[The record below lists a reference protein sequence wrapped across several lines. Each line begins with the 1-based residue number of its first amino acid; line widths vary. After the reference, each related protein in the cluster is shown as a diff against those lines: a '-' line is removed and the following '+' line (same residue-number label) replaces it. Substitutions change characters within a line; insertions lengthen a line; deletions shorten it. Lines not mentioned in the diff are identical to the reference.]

1 MASDDKLERLMN
13 LTAALV
19 DAERPLTAEDIQS
32 RVAGYAEGKEAFRR
46 TFERDK
52 DELRELGVPI
62 TVVPVPGT
70 FPEEQGYWVE
80 RSSYEMPDLGLEPD
94 ELAALRFALQ
104 AVQVGDPED
113 TVAGALR
120 RLGGVEDPS
129 RASDIDDAT
138 LIADLPVDPSVVP
151 LFSAVLESRVAR
163 FSYLRDGTPVERCV
177 EPWHL
182 DFRRGHWY
190 LSAFD
195 VDRGEARN
203 YRLDRIV
210 GDVRLDAPNS
220 FTQSPGTTTTPDLDP
235 WGYGP
240 GEPITAV
247 LWIDPSQAHFAIEV
261 LGQDSITDRHEDGS
275 VTFGV
280 EVTSWPAFRSFV
292 LSFLDHAEL
301 IGPSAL
307 RNQFVEWLDDIAEG
321 LPS

>member
-1 MASDDKLERLMN
+1 MASEDKLERLMN

-19 DAERPLTAEDIQS
+19 DAERPLTAEDIQT

-52 DELRELGVPI
+52 DELRDLGVPI
-62 TVVPVPGT
+62 NVVPVPGT

-80 RSSYEMPDLGLEPD
+80 RSSYEMPELGLEPD

-120 RLGGVEDPS
+120 RLGGTEDPTS
-129 RASDIDDAT
+129 PADIDDAT

-151 LFSAVLESRVAR
+151 LFTAVIESRVAH
-163 FSYLRDGTPVERCV
+163 FDYLRDEGSAARSV

-195 VDRGEARN
+195 LDRGEARN
-203 YRLDRIV
+203 FRLDRIAGEV
-210 GDVRLDAPNS
+210 SLDAAGS
-220 FTQSPGTTTTPDLDP
+220 FSHTPVTASTPDLDP

-240 GEPITAV
+240 GDPITASLRV
-247 LWIDPSQAHFAIEV
+247 DAGQSPFALEV
-261 LGQDSITDRHEDGS
+261 LGPDSVSERHEDGS
-275 VTFGV
+275 TTFAV

-301 IGPSAL
+301 VGPESL
-307 RNQFVEWLDDIAEG
+307 RLQLVEWLDAIVDGSAA
-321 LPS
+321 